1 VPYTFDDVVA
11 ALNAVAPN
19 DWRTFLRTRLDGHGP
34 GAPLDGVTRGGWKI
48 AFTDTPSAYQKGAE
62 ELNKWIDL
70 AHSIGVRVSTREAGS
85 ITEVSW
91 EGPAFKA
98 GLAPGDTIVA
108 VNGHAFKADVLKS
121 AIKNAKGGTT
131 PIELIVKN
139 GERYKV
145 ARIPYYDGLRYPQ
158 LERLNGTDDRLA
170 AILKSRT

>member
-1 VPYTFDDVVA
+1 
-11 ALNAVAPN
+11 
-19 DWRTFLRTRLDGHGP
+19 
-34 GAPLDGVTRGGWKI
+34 
-48 AFTDTPSAYQKGAE
+48 
-62 ELNKWIDL
+62 
-70 AHSIGVRVSTREAGS
+70 VRVSTREAGS

-98 GLAPGDTIVA
+98 GLTPGDTIVA

-145 ARIPYYDGLRYPQ
+145 VRVAYYDGLRYPQ
-158 LERLNGTDDRLA
+158 LERVSGTDDRLA
-170 AILKSRT
+170 EILKPRS